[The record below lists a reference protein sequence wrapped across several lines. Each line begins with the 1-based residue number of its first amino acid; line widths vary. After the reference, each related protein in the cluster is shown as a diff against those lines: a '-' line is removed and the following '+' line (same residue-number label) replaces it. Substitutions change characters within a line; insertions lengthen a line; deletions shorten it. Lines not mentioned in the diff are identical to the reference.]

1 MVCTDLAVCWQL
13 CFSNGV
19 LDMVTREWHDWTT
32 ELLEDVH
39 TFKIISRQYEA
50 STPADIA
57 FLRNLILENA
67 FTLPG
72 AVVGSDEHKAGQEQA
87 KFMAQVL
94 ARAMAGHVEDKRSII
109 NVGPRNSGKGLLGD
123 FLCNSFGGAEALG
136 YYGVVH
142 AEQFVEKGSPAD
154 PAKSNQWMQ
163 HHNGKRILV
172 QNESPDSNNN
182 RKLCST
188 TFKGNTSGGDPMLM
202 RLNHKET
209 QTIYPT
215 HAIMLN
221 VNEVPQFT
229 NNDSFEC
236 IEIFR

>member
-72 AVVGSDEHKAGQEQA
+72 AVVGSDEHEAGQEQA
-87 KFMAQVL
+87 EFMAQVL

-123 FLCNSFGGAEALG
+123 FLCNSFGGAEDLG

-172 QNESPDSNNN
+172 QNESPDSNKQSQTVFHHVQGQHLWRRSDANAPEPPRGQDN
-182 RKLCST
+182 LP
-188 TFKGNTSGGDPMLM
+188 NT
-202 RLNHKET
+202 RH
-209 QTIYPT
+209 
-215 HAIMLN
+215 HA
-221 VNEVPQFT
+221 
-229 NNDSFEC
+229 EC
-236 IEIFR
+236 ERSP

>member
-1 MVCTDLAVCWQL
+1 MQL
-13 CFSNGV
+13 CFLNGV
-19 LDMVTREWHDWTT
+19 LDMASKEWREWTA
-32 ELLEDVH
+32 EALEEIH
-39 TFKIISRQYEA
+39 TFKIISRHHEA
-50 STPADIA
+50 STAADIA
-57 FLRNLILENA
+57 FLRNLIFENA
-67 FTLPG
+67 FTLP
-72 AVVGSDEHKAGQEQA
+72 AAAVGSEEHAAGQAQA
-87 KFMAQVL
+87 EFMSQVL

-123 FLCNSFGGAEALG
+123 FLCNSFGGAGELG

-142 AEQFVEKGSPAD
+142 SDQFVEKGSPAD
-154 PAKSNQWMQ
+154 PAKSNQWMH

-172 QNESPDSNNN
+172 QNESPDSNSN

-236 IEIFR
+236 IEIFRCDPGWLAA